1 MSVSRKLS
9 MDAVH
14 QPTTGLL
21 GEVYRI
27 LSSVQFNA
35 ASQRQILEQIQQDST
50 TESLG
55 LPLIEVIQQRE
66 NSYLLCGNLRHYQLL
81 RAAGAKTLHAHI
93 LPAETSPNSYAV
105 RALRQGISTILMYDC
120 TTKAP
125 HPQLRE
131 LKKYLKNH
139 ASHELLE
146 LIKNDAFLKDALSIS
161 ARDLRTQLQKK
172 SPLELMVKQLKIS
185 T

>member
-1 MSVSRKLS
+1 MYKTLS
-9 MDAVH
+9 MYAVH

-21 GEVYRI
+21 AEVYRV

-50 TESLG
+50 TVLLG

-81 RAAGAKTLHAHI
+81 QAAGAKTLHALI
-93 LPAETSPNSYAV
+93 LPAEAHPNSHAV
-105 RALRQGISTILMYDC
+105 RAFRQGISAILMYDC
-120 TTKAP
+120 TTKSP

-131 LKKYLKNH
+131 LKKHLKRH
-139 ASHELLE
+139 AGPELLQ
-146 LIKNDAFLKDALSIS
+146 LIKNDGFLTNALRVS
-161 ARDLRTQLQKK
+161 ARDMRTQLKK
-172 SPLELMVKQLKIS
+172 KVIS
-185 T
+185 S

>member
-1 MSVSRKLS
+1 MSRKLS
-9 MDAVH
+9 MDSVL

-21 GEVYRI
+21 GEVYRA

-50 TESLG
+50 TVSLG

-66 NSYLLCGNLRHYQLL
+66 NSYLVCGSFRHYQLL
-81 RAAGAKTLHAHI
+81 RAASVRNLDAHI
-93 LPAETSPNSYAV
+93 LPAETSPNSHAV
-105 RALRQGISTILMYDC
+105 RAFRQGISAILMYDC
-120 TTKAP
+120 TTKTP

-131 LKKYLKNH
+131 LKKHLKNH

-172 SPLELMVKQLKIS
+172 SSLELKIKKLEIN

>member
-1 MSVSRKLS
+1 MNKKIS
-9 MDAVH
+9 MDLVH
-14 QPTTGLL
+14 EPTTGLL
-21 GEVYRI
+21 AEVYRV

-50 TESLG
+50 AESLG

-81 RAAGAKTLHAHI
+81 QAAGAKTLHALI
-93 LPAETSPNSYAV
+93 LPAEAPPNSHAV
-105 RALRQGISTILMYDC
+105 RAFRQGISTILVYDS
-120 TTKAP
+120 TTKTP

-131 LKKYLKNH
+131 LKKYLNSH
-139 ASHELLE
+139 ASPELLQ
-146 LIKNDAFLKDALSIS
+146 LIKNDAFLTSALRIS

-172 SPLELMVKQLKIS
+172 VLWN
-185 T
+185 

>member
-1 MSVSRKLS
+1 MYKTLS
-9 MDAVH
+9 MYAVH

-21 GEVYRI
+21 AEVYRV

-50 TESLG
+50 TVLLG

-66 NSYLLCGNLRHYQLL
+66 NSYLLCSSFRHYQLL
-81 RAAGAKTLHAHI
+81 RAAGAKNVDAHI
-93 LPAETSPNSYAV
+93 LPAETSPNSHAV
-105 RALRQGISTILMYDC
+105 RAFRQNISAILMYDC
-120 TTKAP
+120 TTKTP

-131 LKKYLKNH
+131 LKKHLKNH

-146 LIKNDAFLKDALSIS
+146 LIKNDAFLTSALRIS
-161 ARDLRTQLQKK
+161 ARDLRTQLKK
-172 SPLELMVKQLKIS
+172 KVL
-185 T
+185 

>member
-1 MSVSRKLS
+1 MSRKLS

-21 GEVYRI
+21 GEIYRT

-35 ASQRQILEQIQQDST
+35 SSQRKIFEQIQQCST
-50 TESLG
+50 TDSQG
-55 LPLIEVIQQRE
+55 LPLVEVIQLRE
-66 NSYLLCGNLRHYQLL
+66 NSYLICGNVRHYQLL
-81 RAAGAKTLHAHI
+81 RAAGAKILCAQV
-93 LPAETSPNSYAV
+93 LPAETCPQTHAV
-105 RALRQGISTILMYDC
+105 RAFRQGISAILMYDC
-120 TTKAP
+120 TTKTP

-131 LKKYLKNH
+131 LKKHLKNH

-172 SPLELMVKQLKIS
+172 SSLELKIKKLEIN